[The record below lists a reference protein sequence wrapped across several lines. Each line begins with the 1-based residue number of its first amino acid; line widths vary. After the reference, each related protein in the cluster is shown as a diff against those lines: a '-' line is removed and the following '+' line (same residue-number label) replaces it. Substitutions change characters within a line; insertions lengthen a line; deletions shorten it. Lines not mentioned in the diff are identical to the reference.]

1 MAASYSY
8 IPVGDKHFC
17 ADSNLLALGWIL
29 TRNNRRLHLD
39 TLGIRFQQIPGI
51 LKTLLRQ
58 RGKIH
63 EATAGALALPTF
75 GHLCLRVHRGYKL
88 FDLASCT
95 TTKIFDDDV
104 EAAAREFEINAVREA
119 AQLDFAPDLLAVE
132 SDNRWYRE
140 AYMPGRRGSKTG
152 TSDPIRVFREV
163 VADHLCQ
170 MTGLRPIETVSAGE
184 YLGKLLDT
192 LNEDLADPRCDEFRS
207 QVRDFIAVIAVQLQ
221 KTPDLPIHRI
231 FSHGDFS
238 FVNFIYNDD
247 RVVVID
253 WESLQSR
260 SLLSDFYNYFLTEL
274 YYQRSRTNLVTEID
288 DALVLLSR
296 KLVPETPSLAND
308 VIAHKTIYRWFYY
321 LERMH
326 MLLSRDMSDN
336 QLNVIRRSMG
346 IFNEHESTIRQ
357 IAP

>member
-1 MAASYSY
+1 MAALYSY

-17 ADSNLLALGWIL
+17 SDGNLVALGWIL
-29 TRNNRRLHLD
+29 ALNNRRLHLD
-39 TLGIRFQQIPGI
+39 TLGVQFHQIPRI
-51 LKTLLRQ
+51 LKTLFRQ
-58 RGKIH
+58 RGKVN
-63 EATAGALALPTF
+63 EATAGRLALPTF

-88 FDLASCT
+88 FDLSSRTA
-95 TTKIFDDDV
+95 TKIFDNDMD
-104 EAAAREFEINAVREA
+104 AAARAVEINAVREA
-119 AQLDFAPDLLAVE
+119 AKLDFAPDLLAVD

-140 AYMPGRRGSKTG
+140 AYMPGRRGSKTVQ
-152 TSDPIRVFREV
+152 SDPARVFRETI
-163 VADHLCQ
+163 ADHLCQ
-170 MTGLRPIETVSAGE
+170 MTAIRPIETISAGE

-192 LNEDLADPRCDEFRS
+192 LTEDLADFRCDELRNE
-207 QVRDFIAVIAVQLQ
+207 VHDFVAEIAAQLQ

-238 FVNFIYNDD
+238 FVNFIYNEN
-247 RVVVID
+247 RVIVID
-253 WESLQSR
+253 WESLQTR

-274 YYQRSRTNLVTEID
+274 YYQRSRTNLVAEIN

-296 KLVPETPSLAND
+296 KLAPEAPLLADD
-308 VIAHKTIYRWFYY
+308 VITHKAIYRWFYY